1 MRKKITVEE
10 LEALVQE
17 LIVMLEDDSP
27 YTCDWCYACLEP
39 ALIESRETTLKY
51 LQLLN
56 KEEFVNLGEYG
67 LFEHILGR
75 FKSAEIY
82 SEIEKQYTT
91 FFGEDRDTD
100 FYKEYI
106 GYLSSLVK

>member
-1 MRKKITVEE
+1 MISVEKLKE
-10 LEALVQE
+10 LVQTYMTME
-17 LIVMLEDDSP
+17 NDPLEES
-27 YTCDWCYACLEP
+27 TDWCYACLEP

-51 LQLLN
+51 LQQIT
-56 KEEFVNLGEYG
+56 KEEFVLLGENG

-91 FFGEDRDTD
+91 FFDEDKDTD